1 MAMHEDIKAL
11 LKRLK
16 VRQKTVSERLDLSQ
30 SYVSDMLSGKS
41 QITANFLE
49 GLADMLDMTTVELLA
64 NASGE
69 EPKENYRKK
78 ALEAKKTLLRIAEE
92 EQIDEAPVEFTLMLY
107 TNLMIGAYSEKTLKD
122 LLLAYKMGLLR
133 KI

>member
-64 NASGE
+64 NASSE

-78 ALEAKKTLLRIAEE
+78 AREAKKTVLRIADE
-92 EQIDEAPVEFTLMLY
+92 EQVSEAPIEFTLKLY
-107 TNLMIGAYSEKTLKD
+107 TNLMTGAFSEETVRD
-122 LLLAYKMGLLR
+122 MLLAYKLGQSR
-133 KI
+133 KT